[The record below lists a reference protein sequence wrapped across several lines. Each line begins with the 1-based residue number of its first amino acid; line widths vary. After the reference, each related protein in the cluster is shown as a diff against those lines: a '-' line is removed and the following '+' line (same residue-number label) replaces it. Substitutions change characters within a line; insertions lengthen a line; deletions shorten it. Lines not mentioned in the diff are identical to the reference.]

1 MPKHGL
7 SVEEKRKRLLQ
18 LLFEK
23 KDFFQLKELEKMA
36 PKEKGITTQSVKDV
50 LQSLVDDA
58 MVDTDRI
65 GTSNY
70 FWALPSKA
78 ATAKRNK
85 LARAKESLQTY
96 RKKRTTLDDT
106 IAKMSTGREN
116 SEKRKE
122 LLSELAGQQERHAT
136 LRKELQAYHD
146 CDPAVL
152 QEKAD
157 MSDMLKDAS
166 NRWTDNVFSVKSW
179 CKNKFSIQESM
190 LNKQFD
196 IPEDLDYLS

>member
-122 LLSELAGQQERHAT
+122 LLSELAGQQEKHAT

-179 CKNKFSIQESM
+179 CKNK
-190 LNKQFD
+190 QFD

>member
-122 LLSELAGQQERHAT
+122 LLSELAGQQEKHAT